1 MLLGRCTSYSWRGPQ
16 FTGTSTG
23 QSFREAAFPSHGS
36 TELRLSL
43 CPTTHTTVVVSL
55 VLGAWIGQYRPI
67 QVSSLRL
74 RNRLRQP
81 KLRRDA
87 VRKVAQRCG
96 TLVTRQRLLRD
107 AMPQGFHR
115 KERIAVAVLPHR
127 MSSSRRLTDADLVI
141 DETTI
146 VLRLMGRCLNM
157 MKTTSS
163 MTSKKI
169 LYPAKMLATKVRR
182 MGEIKKIRKARLHPR
197 PFAR

>member
-43 CPTTHTTVVVSL
+43 CPTTHTTVVVSP

-67 QVSSLRL
+67 QVSSLR
-74 RNRLRQP
+74 
-81 KLRRDA
+81 LRRDA

-96 TLVTRQRLLRD
+96 TLVTRQRLPRD

-157 MKTTSS
+157 MKTTSP

-197 PFAR
+197 LFER

>member
-16 FTGTSTG
+16 FTDTSTG
-23 QSFREAAFPSHGS
+23 QSFREVAFPSHGS

-55 VLGAWIGQYRPI
+55 VLGAWIGQSRPI
-67 QVSSLRL
+67 QMSSLRL
-74 RNRLRQP
+74 RNRLRQQ

-87 VRKVAQRCG
+87 V
-96 TLVTRQRLLRD
+96 
-107 AMPQGFHR
+107 PQDFHG
-115 KERIAVAVLPHR
+115 KERIAVAVLPRR

-157 MKTTSS
+157 TKATSP

-182 MGEIKKIRKARLHPR
+182 MGETKKIRKARMTRLHR
-197 PFAR
+197 RLFA